1 MSLSTMNID
10 VIRYFNGRSYGLNDV
25 LFISIHYF
33 CNISSSQNESDKR
46 YKPYQGCTCV
56 EEAD

>member
-1 MSLSTMNID
+1 MNID

-33 CNISSSQNESDKR
+33 CNISSSQNGSDKR
-46 YKPYQGCTCV
+46 HKPYQGCTCG